1 MCQVKSALGK
11 VSQQESVRSVADG
24 GLRLTKLITS
34 TLKPPNIYPLYLA
47 YQML

>member
-34 TLKPPNIYPLYLA
+34 TLKPPIYSLYLA